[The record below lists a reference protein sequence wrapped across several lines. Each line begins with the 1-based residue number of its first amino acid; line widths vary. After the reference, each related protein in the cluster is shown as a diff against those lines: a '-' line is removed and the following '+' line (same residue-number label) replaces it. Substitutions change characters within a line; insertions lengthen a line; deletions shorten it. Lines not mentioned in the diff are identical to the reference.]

1 MGGTMPTFAG
11 IDHLSLS
18 VTDLDRSQRFYAD
31 VLDFVPIVDFGYA
44 RILLHRPTLFML
56 AIVRHEGGSSEPFT
70 ELVTGVDHLGF
81 VAADR
86 DELVEWEKR
95 FDALGVEYTPI
106 RDMEFGYHLNFR
118 DPDNIALELQAPN
131 EVMAGWLE
139 ELAERDIPV
148 EEIQT
153 RVMEHLASFQSTPSA

>member
-1 MGGTMPTFAG
+1 MPTFAG

-18 VTDLDRSQRFYAD
+18 VTDLDRSQRFYAE
-31 VLDFVPIVDFGYA
+31 VLDFVPIIDFGYA
-44 RILLHRPTLFML
+44 RILLHRPTRFML
-56 AIVRHEGGSSEPFT
+56 AIVRHEAGSPEPFT
-70 ELVTGVDHLGF
+70 ELVSGVDHLGL

-95 FDALGVEYTPI
+95 FDALGVQYTPI

-131 EVMAGWLE
+131 EVMTGWLE
-139 ELAERDIPV
+139 ELAERDIPA
-148 EEIQT
+148 E
-153 RVMEHLASFQSTPSA
+153 